1 MKSREYNLAP
11 EEKTAREQM
20 MELRTENLVVGYAIL
35 ISSRFTSSITV
46 ENEEKHFNG
55 KSILKAGELKKGERF
70 YVVADG
76 SDAKEAIEALDRLFP
91 CAVNQPDVQS
101 CPSKKMQKR
110 R

>member
-11 EEKTAREQM
+11 EEKMAREQM
-20 MELRTENLVVGYAIL
+20 MELIL

-46 ENEEKHFNG
+46 ENEEKHING
-55 KSILKAGELKKGERF
+55 KSILTAGELKKGERF

-76 SDAKEAIEALDRLFP
+76 CDAKEAIEALDRLFP

>member
-11 EEKTAREQM
+11 EEKMAREQM
-20 MELRTENLVVGYAIL
+20 MELIL

-91 CAVNQPDVQS
+91 FAVIQPDVKTY
-101 CPSKKMQKR
+101 PSGELRQGKITGRKR
-110 R
+110 QGT

>member
-1 MKSREYNLAP
+1 MKSREYNMAP
-11 EEKTAREQM
+11 EDKMAREQM
-20 MELRTENLVVGYAIL
+20 MELIL

>member
-11 EEKTAREQM
+11 EEKMAREQM
-20 MELRTENLVVGYAIL
+20 ELIL

>member
-1 MKSREYNLAP
+1 MFFYIVHCLVPSP
-11 EEKTAREQM
+11 D
-20 MELRTENLVVGYAIL
+20 RTERPDNTD
-35 ISSRFTSSITV
+35 SCR
-46 ENEEKHFNG
+46 NG

-101 CPSKKMQKR
+101 CPSKKVQKR

>member
-20 MELRTENLVVGYAIL
+20 MELIL

-76 SDAKEAIEALDRLFP
+76 SDAKEAIEALP
-91 CAVNQPDVQS
+91 YAVNQPGVQS
-101 CPSKKMQKR
+101 CPSKKVQKR

>member
-20 MELRTENLVVGYAIL
+20 MELIL

-55 KSILKAGELKKGERF
+55 KRESVFMWWQTAVTLRRRSK
-70 YVVADG
+70 
-76 SDAKEAIEALDRLFP
+76 RLTGYFR
-91 CAVNQPDVQS
+91 
-101 CPSKKMQKR
+101 MQ
-110 R
+110 